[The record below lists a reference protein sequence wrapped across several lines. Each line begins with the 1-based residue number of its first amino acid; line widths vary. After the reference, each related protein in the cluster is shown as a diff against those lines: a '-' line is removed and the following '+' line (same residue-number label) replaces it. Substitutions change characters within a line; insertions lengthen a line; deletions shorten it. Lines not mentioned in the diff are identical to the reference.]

1 MARSR
6 WGLLVPMKLV
16 EGILMLFLHVIII
29 SMFFLTV
36 HSQLSLQSSD
46 DYIFSG
52 DEKEKICYKCSVLG
66 ISFCEVY
73 WIEE

>member
-46 DYIFSG
+46 DYISLAMRKRKSATNALYFVSHFVKYIG
-52 DEKEKICYKCSVLG
+52 
-66 ISFCEVY
+66 
-73 WIEE
+73 